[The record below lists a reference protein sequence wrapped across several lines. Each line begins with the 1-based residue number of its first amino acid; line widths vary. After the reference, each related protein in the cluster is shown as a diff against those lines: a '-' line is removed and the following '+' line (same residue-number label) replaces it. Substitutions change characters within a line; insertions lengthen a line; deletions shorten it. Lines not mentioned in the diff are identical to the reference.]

1 MSHNNL
7 TDHSIGL
14 LAEAIKE
21 NSSLTELF
29 ITHNDL
35 SLPNGI
41 SFIQGLQNKPNLK
54 SLALNS
60 CKLNQNLLRE
70 LAESLKDN
78 EQLRELY
85 LYSN

>member
-41 SFIQGLQNKPNLK
+41 SFIQGL
-54 SLALNS
+54 
-60 CKLNQNLLRE
+60 
-70 LAESLKDN
+70 
-78 EQLRELY
+78 
-85 LYSN
+85 